1 MLNMISFLPVH
12 RGADSPPDANIQFVL
27 NMFKIQG
34 CKITHIASSLIYI
47 LNVPHPT
54 AVSEQIQKMTNNR
67 AEMVKVFSS
76 ITLSKTMQTLG
87 QEGTAFTTDILREMH
102 RY

>member
-1 MLNMISFLPVH
+1 MLNMISILSVL
-12 RGADSPPDANIQFVL
+12 RGADSPADANIQVIL
-27 NMFKIQG
+27 NVFKIKG
-34 CKITHIASSLIYI
+34 CKITHIAISLIYI

-67 AEMVKVFSS
+67 EETVKLFS
-76 ITLSKTMQTLG
+76 ITLSKTMQTQG
-87 QEGTAFTTDILREMH
+87 QESIAFTTDILREKY